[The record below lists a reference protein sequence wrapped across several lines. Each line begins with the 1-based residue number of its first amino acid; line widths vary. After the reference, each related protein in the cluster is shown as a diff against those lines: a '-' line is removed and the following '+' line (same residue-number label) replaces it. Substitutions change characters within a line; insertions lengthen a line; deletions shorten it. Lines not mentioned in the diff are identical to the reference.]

1 MSKIDKIDPRYSAS
15 ITFISCILDIIYV
28 ILYYEDYL
36 PIDTT
41 TFGCV
46 YEYIFSI
53 IYFNRWTLVIT
64 ALKVWLLVV

>member
-1 MSKIDKIDPRYSAS
+1 MLSMSKIDKIDPRYSGS

-46 YEYIFSI
+46 YELLL
-53 IYFNRWTLVIT
+53 FNFIVCIDGH
-64 ALKVWLLVV
+64 

>member
-15 ITFISCILDIIYV
+15 ITFISCVLDIIYV

-46 YEYIFSI
+46 YENIFL

-64 ALKVWLLVV
+64 ALKV